1 MIFSIIMQITNK
13 EVHEKIVSFKAV
25 KSLKGVVTPLLNLNQ
40 INQLLR
46 EKGLTIEIPKYGCT
60 YL

>member
-1 MIFSIIMQITNK
+1 MQITNK

-40 INQLLR
+40 INKLLR